1 MKALICLAL
10 SALVLGACATAPT
23 PTVNTKTE
31 LVPVSVDH
39 DLFGLDLCPTWP
51 RKADFIVAGTDE
63 EGLSYLTA
71 GYLAYRCE
79 REARISAGER
89 QREIE
94 LQITRDGAARR

>member
-1 MKALICLAL
+1 MKALICLAV
-10 SALVLGACATAPT
+10 SALVLGACATAPA
-23 PTVNTKTE
+23 PTVVTKTE

-39 DLFGLDLCPTWP
+39 DLFSPNLCPSWP
-51 RKADFIVAGTDE
+51 RKADYIVAGTDE

-79 REARISAGER
+79 RDGRISAGER

-94 LQITRDGAARR
+94 LQITRDGAAPP